1 MFVKSTPFKRVCQ
14 LLLSLIVGIITSE
27 NKASEASFMKVTERP
42 SDEVAR
48 SPTWKKKFKGR
59 LGSLLYVVLF
69 LFVVYCFF
77 LAKPFM
83 LRFSLNSS
91 IILSSIP
98 YFLSFM
104 YFLFVI

>member
-1 MFVKSTPFKRVCQ
+1 MLSALCLD
-14 LLLSLIVGIITSE
+14 LLQVDPGIITSE
-27 NKASEASFMKVTERP
+27 NKASEASFMEVTERP

-48 SPTWKKKFKGR
+48 SPIWKTKFKGR

-83 LRFSLNSS
+83 LR
-91 IILSSIP
+91 
-98 YFLSFM
+98 
-104 YFLFVI
+104 